1 MTISIRV
8 WEVVLIEEGL
18 WESLEVDE
26 NTAWKDAVDLLNR
39 QLDGSHKEKKRE
51 FWSKEIG
58 KTLA

>member
-26 NTAWKDAVDLLNR
+26 NAAWKDAVDLLHR
-39 QLDGSHKEKKRE
+39 QLDGSKK
-51 FWSKEIG
+51 KKKKKG
-58 KTLA
+58 KFEVRK